1 MQNIDLQYICT
12 VIGNLAGIPVRI
24 FENDKQI
31 FYYSLIHLPK
41 DPIVVYWDEIKNISN
56 HVGYFATRHFNY
68 YGIINSQPY
77 RIVIGPSRQIVN
89 SDQELK
95 ELAFRAAVP
104 QEEIPDFVSGM
115 KSIVRMP
122 LESIL
127 QMLCTINYILNGEKL
142 SLADI
147 SLYESEQ
154 ENHFQRLSDEI
165 PLRNPAESALNVQEQ
180 TYDHN
185 TLKIEQEIL
194 HFVRKGDCDAL
205 RQWVTSAPAVR
216 GGVLARDQLRQIK
229 NTFIVT
235 VTLVSRAA
243 IQGGMDPQD
252 ALMLSDSSI
261 QKCELLPT
269 PDQVTKLM
277 FHTILEFTQRVNR
290 LRIGEK
296 PTELTIAV
304 ANYIHHHLSEPIT
317 AEDIAHELYISRPYL
332 SAKFKEEAGESI
344 TDFVLRVKTDE
355 AKHLLRHTENS
366 IASIGA
372 YLGFSSQ
379 SHFSRV
385 FKKYTAHTPG
395 EYRAK
400 YGKVF

>member
-31 FYYSLIHLPK
+31 FYYSLVQLPK
-41 DPIVVYWDEIKNISN
+41 DPIVVYWNEIKNISN

-95 ELAFRAAVP
+95 ELAFRAGVP
-104 QEEIPDFVSGM
+104 QEEIPNFVSGM

-147 SLYESEQ
+147 ALYESEL
-154 ENHFQRLSDEI
+154 ENHFHHSSDNI
-165 PLRNPAESALNVQEQ
+165 LLRDSEDAKLNVQEQ

-194 HFVRKGDCDAL
+194 RFVRKGDCDAL

-252 ALMLSDSSI
+252 ALTLSDSSI

-269 PDQVTKLM
+269 PDQVTKLL
-277 FHTILEFTQRVNR
+277 FHTILEFTQRVSR
-290 LRIGEK
+290 LRIGET

-304 ANYIHHHLSEPIT
+304 ANYIQHHLSEPIT

-332 SAKFKEEAGESI
+332 SAKFKEETGESI
-344 TDFVLRVKTDE
+344 TDFILRVKSDE
-355 AKHLLRHTENS
+355 AKHLLRYTENS

-400 YGKVF
+400 YSKTF

>member
-31 FYYSLIHLPK
+31 FYYSLVQLPK
-41 DPIVVYWDEIKNISN
+41 DPIVVYWNEIKNISN

-95 ELAFRAAVP
+95 ELAFRAGVP
-104 QEEIPDFVSGM
+104 QEEIPNFVSGM

-147 SLYESEQ
+147 ALYESEL
-154 ENHFQRLSDEI
+154 ENHFHHSSDNI
-165 PLRNPAESALNVQEQ
+165 LLRDSEDAKLNVQEQ

-194 HFVRKGDCDAL
+194 RFVRKGDCDAL

-252 ALMLSDSSI
+252 ALTLSDSSI

-269 PDQVTKLM
+269 PDQVTKLL
-277 FHTILEFTQRVNR
+277 FHTILEFTQRVSR
-290 LRIGEK
+290 LRIGET

-304 ANYIHHHLSEPIT
+304 ANYIQHHLSEPIT

-332 SAKFKEEAGESI
+332 SAKFKEEAGKSI
-344 TDFVLRVKTDE
+344 TDFILRVKSDE
-355 AKHLLRHTENS
+355 AKHLLRYTENS

-400 YGKVF
+400 YSKTF

>member
-12 VIGNLAGIPVRI
+12 VIGNLSGIPVRI

-31 FYYSLIHLPK
+31 FYYSLVHLPK
-41 DPIVVYWDEIKNISN
+41 DPIVVYWHEIQNIFS

-68 YGIINSQPY
+68 YGIVNAQSI
-77 RIVIGPSRQIVN
+77 RIVIGPSRQISN

-95 ELAFRAAVP
+95 ELAFRADVP
-104 QEEIPDFVSGM
+104 QEEIADFVTGM

-147 SLYESEQ
+147 TLYESEQ
-154 ENHFQRLSDEI
+154 EERFRHPSDDDL
-165 PLRNPAESALNVQEQ
+165 PPNPEAAMPNVQEQ

-194 HFVRKGDCDAL
+194 RFVRKGDCDAL
-205 RQWVTSAPAVR
+205 RQWVGSAPAVR
-216 GGVLARDQLRQIK
+216 GGVLARDQLRQLK

-261 QKCELLPT
+261 QKCELISA
-269 PDQVTKLM
+269 PDQVTKLL

-290 LRIGEK
+290 LRIGEN

-304 ANYIHHHLSEPIT
+304 ANYIQHHLSEPIT

-344 TDFVLRVKTDE
+344 TDFILRVKTDE
-355 AKHLLRHTENS
+355 AKHLLRYTENS
-366 IASIGA
+366 IASIGV

-395 EYRAK
+395 EYRTK
-400 YGKVF
+400 YSRTS

>member
-12 VIGNLAGIPVRI
+12 VIGNLSGIPIRI
-24 FENDKQI
+24 FENDKQT
-31 FYYSLIHLPK
+31 FYYSLVHLPK
-41 DPIVVYWDEIKNISN
+41 DPIVVYWNEIKNISN

-68 YGIINSQPY
+68 YGIVNSQSI

-95 ELAFRAAVP
+95 ELAFRAGVP

-147 SLYESEQ
+147 TLYESEQ
-154 ENHFQRLSDEI
+154 ENRFQHLSDETL
-165 PLRNPAESALNVQEQ
+165 LRNSDFATRNVQEQ

-194 HFVRKGDCDAL
+194 RFVRKGDCDAL

-216 GGVLARDQLRQIK
+216 GGVLAGDQLRQIK

-261 QKCELLPT
+261 QKCELVPT

-290 LRIGEK
+290 LHIGEK

-304 ANYIHHHLSEPIT
+304 ANYIQHHLSEPIT

-332 SAKFKEEAGESI
+332 STKFKEEAGESI
-344 TDFVLRVKTDE
+344 TDFILRVKTDE
-355 AKHLLRHTENS
+355 AKQLLRYTENS
-366 IASIGA
+366 IASISV

-400 YGKVF
+400 YGKTF

>member
-12 VIGNLAGIPVRI
+12 VIGNLSGIPVRI
-24 FENDKQI
+24 FEHDKQI
-31 FYYSLIHLPK
+31 FYYSLVHLPK
-41 DPIVVYWDEIKNISN
+41 DPITVYWDEIKNISN

-68 YGIINSQPY
+68 YGIVNSQSI

-95 ELAFRAAVP
+95 ELAFRTGVS
-104 QEEIPDFVSGM
+104 QEEVPDFVAGM

-147 SLYESEQ
+147 TLYESEQ
-154 ENHFQRLSDEI
+154 GNHFHRSSDDI
-165 PLRNPAESALNVQEQ
+165 LMQNAQYTTPDIQEQ

-194 HFVRKGDCDAL
+194 RFVRKGDCDAL
-205 RQWVTSAPAVR
+205 RQWVTAAPAVR
-216 GGVLARDQLRQIK
+216 GGVLAGDQLRQIK

-261 QKCELLPT
+261 QKCELIPM
-269 PDQVTKLM
+269 PDQVTRLL

-290 LRIGEK
+290 LRIGEN

-304 ANYIHHHLSEPIT
+304 ANYIQHHLSEPIT
-317 AEDIAHELYISRPYL
+317 AEDIARELYISRPYL
-332 SAKFKEEAGESI
+332 SAKFKEEAGESL
-344 TDFVLRVKTDE
+344 TDFILRVKTDE
-355 AKHLLRHTENS
+355 AKHLLRYTENS
-366 IASIGA
+366 IASISV

-385 FKKYTAHTPG
+385 FKKYTTHTPG

-400 YGKVF
+400 YNKIS

>member
-12 VIGNLAGIPVRI
+12 VIGNLSGIPVRI
-24 FENDKQI
+24 FENDKQT
-31 FYYSLIHLPK
+31 FYYSLVHLPK
-41 DPIVVYWDEIKNISN
+41 DPIVVYWNEIKNISN

-68 YGIINSQPY
+68 YGIVNSQSI

-95 ELAFRAAVP
+95 ELAFRAGVP

-147 SLYESEQ
+147 TLYESEQ
-154 ENHFQRLSDEI
+154 ENRFQHLSDETL
-165 PLRNPAESALNVQEQ
+165 LRNSDFATRNVQEQ

-194 HFVRKGDCDAL
+194 RFVRKGIATHCASGSPPPQPCAAGYWPGTNCAKSKTPL
-205 RQWVTSAPAVR
+205 LSPLHSSPAPPFR
-216 GGVLARDQLRQIK
+216 
-229 NTFIVT
+229 
-235 VTLVSRAA
+235 
-243 IQGGMDPQD
+243 GMDPQD

-261 QKCELLPT
+261 QKCELVPT

-290 LRIGEK
+290 LHIGEK

-304 ANYIHHHLSEPIT
+304 ANYIQHHLSEPIT

-332 SAKFKEEAGESI
+332 STKFKEEAGESI
-344 TDFVLRVKTDE
+344 TDFILRVKTDE
-355 AKHLLRHTENS
+355 AKQLLRYTENS
-366 IASIGA
+366 IASISV

-400 YGKVF
+400 YGKTF

>member
-147 SLYESEQ
+147 ALYESEL
-154 ENHFQRLSDEI
+154 ENYFHHSSDDI
-165 PLRNPAESALNVQEQ
+165 LLRDCEDAKLNVQEQ

-194 HFVRKGDCDAL
+194 RFVRKGDCDAL

-252 ALMLSDSSI
+252 ALTLSDSSI

-269 PDQVTKLM
+269 PDQVTKLL

-290 LRIGEK
+290 LRIGET

-304 ANYIHHHLSEPIT
+304 ANYIQHHLSEPIT

-344 TDFVLRVKTDE
+344 TDFILRVKSDE
-355 AKHLLRHTENS
+355 AKHLLRYTENS

-400 YGKVF
+400 YSKTF

>member
-12 VIGNLAGIPVRI
+12 IIGNLSGIPVRI
-24 FENDKQI
+24 FKDGKQV
-31 FYYSLIHLPK
+31 FYYSLVHLPQ
-41 DPIVVYWDEIKNISN
+41 DPMVVYWDEIQNISS

-68 YGIINSQPY
+68 YGIVNSQSY
-77 RIVIGPSRQIVN
+77 RIVIGPSRQITN

-95 ELAFRAAVP
+95 ELAFRAGVP
-104 QEEIPDFVSGM
+104 QEEMADFVSGM

-147 SLYESEQ
+147 TLYETEQ
-154 ENHFQRLSDEI
+154 ETLAHNAHVERINRD
-165 PLRNPAESALNVQEQ
+165 PLNAPLNIQDQ

-185 TLKIEQEIL
+185 TLKTEQKIMG
-194 HFVRKGDCDAL
+194 FVRKGDCDAL
-205 RQWVTSAPAVR
+205 KQWVAAAPAVR
-216 GGVLARDQLRQIK
+216 GGVLAQNQLRQIK

-252 ALMLSDSSI
+252 SLTLSDSFI
-261 QKCELLPT
+261 QKCELLSS
-269 PDQVTKLM
+269 PDRVTNLL
-277 FHTILEFTQRVNR
+277 FHMVLEFTQRVSR
-290 LRIGEK
+290 LRIGEN
-296 PTELTIAV
+296 PTKLTIEV
-304 ANYIHHHLSEPIT
+304 ANYIQHHLSEPIT
-317 AEDIAHELYISRPYL
+317 AEDIARELYISRPYL
-332 SAKFKEEAGESI
+332 SSKFKEEAGESI
-344 TDFVLRVKTDE
+344 TDFIMRVKTDE
-355 AKHLLRHTENS
+355 AKHLLRYTENS
-366 IASIGA
+366 ITSISF

-385 FKKYTAHTPG
+385 FKKHAGYTPG

-400 YGKVF
+400 YNRI